1 MRVALGMILM
11 AFGLQLAAA
20 LPASAA
26 TLTNVSW
33 SVSRPIPGDTNVR
46 YSWLFT
52 TATTATL
59 SKVTFTVP
67 TGTAGASLTV
77 ADVAGIPAGGTAT
90 LAGSTVTYTF
100 TAASVSSGTKSMLA
114 LDGFTNT
121 STSGSYTSAVNTFNT
136 TPASVDGPT
145 NSGAVALNN
154 NTTPV
159 TIIIARSTAFSDN
172 LTGVNFLMDPG
183 LAANADVTQ
192 PETLT
197 VKSNAA
203 SGYALNVSATALTDT
218 QSNVI
223 PSATSGVA
231 VGVTTAAFPVDKW
244 GYQMTRTGVGTLQG
258 ALATAG
264 DYVGYTTA
272 GENAIVSSGPTNVD
286 TITITHRVKIDY
298 ARDAGTYSSVITYD
312 VVETY

>member
-1 MRVALGMILM
+1 MLLM
-11 AFGLQLAAA
+11 AMGLQLAAA

-33 SVSRPIPGDTNVR
+33 STSRPIPGDTSVR
-46 YSWLFT
+46 YTWLFT

-67 TGTAGASLTV
+67 AGTAGASLTV
-77 ADVAGIPAGGTAT
+77 ADVAGIPSGGTAT
-90 LAGSTVTYTF
+90 LAGTTVTYSF
-100 TAASVSSGTKSMLA
+100 TSASVTSGTKSMLA

-121 STSGSYTSAVNTFNT
+121 STPGAYASAVNTFNT

-145 NSGAVALNN
+145 NSPNVSFNS

-159 TIIIARSTAFSDN
+159 TVVIGRSTAFTDN
-172 LTGVNFLMDPG
+172 LNGFTFLMDPS
-183 LAANADVTQ
+183 LAANSDLTQ
-192 PETLT
+192 AEGLT

-223 PSATSGVA
+223 PGATAGVA
-231 VGVTTAAFPVDKW
+231 TGVTTAAFPVDKW
-244 GYQMTRTGVGTLQG
+244 GYQMSRVGVGTIQG

-264 DYVGYTTA
+264 NYVGYTTA
-272 GENAIVSSGPTNVD
+272 GENAIVSAGPTNVD

-298 ARDAGTYSSVITYD
+298 ARDSGTYDSVITYD